1 MQQCSL
7 GKAGTHVVVRV
18 AKKCSAIVAIICK
31 HSISALATIA
41 EDVSSISI
49 IAMFITP
56 EYMHLGFLIPRCRN
70 AGTRNAT
77 QRLFQIQVRVRIQ
90 EYHDKEIVGK
100 TIRNNFESPP
110 NQVNVYNGLLQ
121 FFLKDKDND
130 NDFIFI

>member
-1 MQQCSL
+1 MSSL
-7 GKAGTHVVVRV
+7 GSLRNAQLSLPSF
-18 AKKCSAIVAIICK
+18 ANN
-31 HSISALATIA
+31 SISALATIA

-49 IAMFITP
+49 IVMFITP
-56 EYMHLGFLIPRCRN
+56 EYMHLGFLIPRWRN

-121 FFLKDKDND
+121 FFSEG
-130 NDFIFI
+130 